1 MRQSSAVSSPAGVI
15 VRSVLTYRSAETGFN
30 IYYLVRD
37 GPKNQPI
44 KAFPKGLRMV
54 AGDTNRKTYNASSFE
69 DHAVSYVC
77 LGGFT
82 TSTGGGLC

>member
-1 MRQSSAVSSPAGVI
+1 M
-15 VRSVLTYRSAETGFN
+15 LTCHSAETGFN

-69 DHAVSYVC
+69 DQAVSYVC
-77 LGGFT
+77 LGEFAI
-82 TSTGGGLC
+82 SASGGLC

>member
-1 MRQSSAVSSPAGVI
+1 MGVI

-54 AGDTNRKTYNASSFE
+54 AGDTNRKTYNASSFA
-69 DHAVSYVC
+69 DQAVSFVC
-77 LGGFT
+77 LGASQFRASKT
-82 TSTGGGLC
+82 WR